1 MGHGWAPHVSSYTP
15 QSLAEHL
22 SKHLSPTQYDLL
34 AGVSFGSSV
43 AALLFT
49 LLPTKPTRV
58 LLAEPI
64 FDLPPFSEDAVKGM
78 YNTTQNIPS
87 EEDILKA
94 NPKWVPM
101 EAVLRRMSLTQM
113 DPKAITQLCEV
124 SRLDVR

>member
-1 MGHGWAPHVSSYTP
+1 M
-15 QSLAEHL
+15 
-22 SKHLSPTQYDLL
+22 
-34 AGVSFGSSV
+34 SFGSSV

-49 LLPTKPTRV
+49 LLPNKPKRV

-64 FDLPPFSEDAVKGM
+64 LDLPPFSDDAVKGM
-78 YNTTQNIPS
+78 YNTTQSIPS

-124 SRLDVR
+124 SRLVIMHLAWRAGEARSARNERPCLGVGVNA